1 VVEKQYI
8 SMGKVSEPRE
18 EWNSSTLLWFAVVVW
33 FSSSLLSQAAYMAF
47 YGVPY
52 DAITLLKQFGPLYYA
67 VLIIEL
73 VMWAGLGSVVFMRF
87 ARKVVPKFTTP
98 LSSA

>member
-1 VVEKQYI
+1 MRKTSKPQ
-8 SMGKVSEPRE
+8 G
-18 EWNSSTLLWFAVVVW
+18 EWKSGTLLWFAVVVW
-33 FSSSLLSQAAYMAF
+33 FSSSLLSQAAYIAF

-52 DAITLLKQFGPLYYA
+52 DAVALLKELGPLYYA

-73 VMWAGLGSVVFMRF
+73 LMWAGIGSVMFMKLT
-87 ARKVVPKFTTP
+87 RKLVPKFQSP